1 MKYLNGQ
8 LHNEHD
14 VTLCMRIYAPKKA
27 MSLNEY
33 LPMIVLCLIMGAL
46 LMSGLFA

>member
-8 LHNEHD
+8 LHNQHD
-14 VTLCMRIYAPKKA
+14 VTLCIRAFAPKPK
-27 MSLNEY
+27 MSLEEY
-33 LPMIVLCLIMGAL
+33 LPVIVLCLIMGIL